1 MDAVLELSAPDGRRA
16 QIAVEAKT
24 RFEPR
29 EALIAGSIAGSLG
42 GLPLIVVSTFLS
54 EATRE
59 RLGELGLNWL
69 DLSGNVRLALPDP
82 ALFIQTQGA
91 RRRPNDSRRGARS
104 LKGQSAGRVVKA
116 LLVARPPIGSSD
128 LAAQADVDPG
138 YVSRILDLLVREA
151 LVEREPRGPVTEV
164 DRYRLVRR
172 WAEDAPLETRG
183 RTGVYLEPRG
193 ISLLIQRLGSA
204 PPTLGYAITG
214 SLAAE
219 RWAPVAVTRLA
230 QLYVR
235 STPSDAAQD
244 LGLRSVEAGANVQ
257 LIEPRDGSILEAATL
272 ADDGLTYVTPLQA
285 AVDLLSSPGR
295 GPAEGEELLNWMLS
309 QGEEVWRA

>member
-1 MDAVLELSAPDGRRA
+1 M
-16 QIAVEAKT
+16 
-24 RFEPR
+24 
-29 EALIAGSIAGSLG
+29 
-42 GLPLIVVSTFLS
+42 
-54 EATRE
+54 
-59 RLGELGLNWL
+59 
-69 DLSGNVRLALPDP
+69 
-82 ALFIQTQGA
+82 
-91 RRRPNDSRRGARS
+91 
-104 LKGQSAGRVVKA
+104 
-116 LLVARPPIGSSD
+116 
-128 LAAQADVDPG
+128 
-138 YVSRILDLLVREA
+138 
-151 LVEREPRGPVTEV
+151 
-164 DRYRLVRR
+164 
-172 WAEDAPLETRG
+172 
-183 RTGVYLEPRG
+183 YLEPRG
-193 ISLLIQRLGSA
+193 ISALIQRLRTA

-230 QLYVR
+230 QLYIR

-257 LIEPRDGSILEAATL
+257 LIEPRDGSILEVATL